1 MSQCL
6 IYDYETLGQNPNTA
20 PILSIALYAFDDQKL
35 SELTLEDIVFNC
47 SMYKFDV
54 AEQITKYNKV
64 ICPATVEW
72 WSKQSKSAQAVLDPS
87 EDDVSIEELPNM
99 FQRMMNVPAE
109 RVYTRGN
116 TFDPI
121 FTTQVCRD
129 IDVAE
134 PYPWWTIRD
143 TRSLIEGMSYG
154 SNLRHTFMPPSVKES
169 DVVLHDPR
177 YDIALDV
184 LRIAALIAALT

>member
-1 MSQCL
+1 MSNCL

-20 PILSIALYAFDDQKL
+20 PVLSIALYAFDDQTIG
-35 SELTLEDIVFNC
+35 ELTLDDIVSNC

-54 AEQITKYNKV
+54 TEQITKYNKV
-64 ICPATVEW
+64 VDPSTVEW
-72 WSKQSKSAQAVLDPS
+72 WSKQSNEARSILDPS
-87 EDDVSIEELPNM
+87 DKDVSIRELGNM
-99 FQRMMNVPAE
+99 FQSELNVPAE

-121 FTTQVCRD
+121 FTSQICRD
-129 IDVAE
+129 IDIAE
-134 PYPWWTIRD
+134 PYDWWAIRD

-154 SNLRHTFMPPSVKES
+154 STIRNTFMPPSVKES

-184 LRIAALIAALT
+184 LRIAALT

>member
-1 MSQCL
+1 MSNCL
-6 IYDYETLGQNPNTA
+6 IYDYETLGQDPNSA
-20 PILSIALYAFDDQKL
+20 PLLSIALYAFDDQTIG
-35 SELTLEDIVFNC
+35 ELTLQDIVSNC

-64 ICPATVEW
+64 VDPSTVEW
-72 WSKQSKSAQAVLDPS
+72 WSKQSKDAQAVLEPS
-87 EDDVSIEELPNM
+87 DDDVSIVELPNM
-99 FQRMMNVPAE
+99 FQRMSNVPFE

-121 FTTQVCRD
+121 FTTRICKD
-129 IDVAE
+129 INVDE
-134 PYPWWTIRD
+134 PYPWWAIRD

-154 SNLRHTFMPPSVKES
+154 SSIRNTFMPPSVNKA

-184 LRIAALIAALT
+184 LRIASLT